1 MSQITRRDFLR
12 GGAAFLGLSLLGC
25 SRGFPLTPPATQEAP
40 TPSPRPKD
48 ERLRIGYL
56 PITDASALLIADALG
71 YYKAE
76 GLQPE
81 SPILFRGWSQIA
93 EAFQAGQV
101 DVIHVLMPAAVWL
114 RYFRRFPVKV
124 VAWNHVNGS
133 AFTVRKTLQSIE
145 ELAGQAIAIP
155 FWYSIHN
162 VVIQKLLR
170 KANLEPVLGGTGS
183 LSDRQV
189 RLIVMNPPDML
200 PALAGGQI
208 AGYIVAD
215 PFNALAE
222 IKDAGRVFRFTGDVW
237 RDHACCVVAMREDDL
252 EERPEWAQAVIRAV
266 VQAQLWLRANRK
278 EAPKVLSRYLPH
290 PVEAID
296 KVFNAPLE
304 PYIQT
309 GAIRNV
315 DWQPRWI
322 DFQPYPYPSY
332 TAALVQ
338 ALKQTAVEGEVDFLK
353 ELDPQWAARDLVED
367 RFVRRAIEEVG
378 GPSVFNQPNSWE
390 REEAIDA

>member
-1 MSQITRRDFLR
+1 MSRLTRRDFLR

-25 SRGFPLTPPATQEAP
+25 SRSLPLSLPATREAP
-40 TPSPRPKD
+40 TSPPQPKD

-81 SPILFRGWSQIA
+81 PPILFRGWSQIA

-101 DVIHVLMPAAVWL
+101 DVIHLLMPAAVWM

-133 AFTVRKTLQSIE
+133 AFTVRNTLQSLE
-145 ELAGQAIAIP
+145 ELAGQAVAIP

-162 VVIQKLLR
+162 VVLQTLLR
-170 KANLEPVLGGTGS
+170 KAKLEPVLGGTGS
-183 LSDRQV
+183 LNDRQV
-189 RLIVMNPPDML
+189 RLLVMNPPDML

-222 IKDAGRVFRFTGDVW
+222 VKGVGRVFRFTGDVW
-237 RDHACCVVAMREDDL
+237 RDHACCVVAMREEDL

-266 VQAQLWLRANRK
+266 VRAQLWLRANRH
-278 EAPKVLSRYLPH
+278 EAPQVLSRYLPH
-290 PVEAID
+290 PVEAIA

-304 PYIQT
+304 PYVAA

-315 DWQPRWI
+315 QWQPRWI

-338 ALKQTAVEGEVDFLK
+338 ALQQTAVEGEVEFLK
-353 ELDPQWAARDLVED
+353 GLDPTWVARDLVED
-367 RFVRRAIEEVG
+367 RFVRRAVEEAG
-378 GPSVFNQPNSWE
+378 GPSVFDQP
-390 REEAIDA
+390 